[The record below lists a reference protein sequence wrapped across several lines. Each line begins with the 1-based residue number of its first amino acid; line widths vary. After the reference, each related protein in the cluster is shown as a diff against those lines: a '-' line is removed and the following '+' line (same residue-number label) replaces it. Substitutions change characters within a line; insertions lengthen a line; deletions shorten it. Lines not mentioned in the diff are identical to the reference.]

1 MRRFFLLGLLV
12 TAALLV
18 GCPVNQNPSNITV
31 KDVLGEWD
39 FSNVTI
45 DGKLY
50 NNVHV
55 SILDNPHEE
64 GSAYHYGVDISYGDC
79 FIYSDGDFADNVYT
93 GKYEYQIV
101 TPEENAASKNGGWN
115 FTYDIT
121 ATFSFINDK
130 LQIEIE
136 AQDPIGSFTIQGGTK
151 TSTTP
156 DLTPASF
163 DEIEGIWQFTN
174 VWITN
179 QPEAVGGASFLSTCT
194 LEIATE
200 VFGQGSIQTLQL
212 KGVDQH
218 GYNCKYFGQIIS
230 TEEINIF
237 NYSYYYSIKDADD
250 ISIAESAETQTI
262 EVKFFIGDDKL
273 FAEFDGVDP
282 LDGYGPLDGVRLYN
296 GVKQPEEG

>member
-1 MRRFFLLGLLV
+1 
-12 TAALLV
+12 
-18 GCPVNQNPSNITV
+18 
-31 KDVLGEWD
+31 
-39 FSNVTI
+39 
-45 DGKLY
+45 
-50 NNVHV
+50 
-55 SILDNPHEE
+55 
-64 GSAYHYGVDISYGDC
+64 
-79 FIYSDGDFADNVYT
+79 
-93 GKYEYQIV
+93 
-101 TPEENAASKNGGWN
+101 
-115 FTYDIT
+115 
-121 ATFSFINDK
+121 

-179 QPEAVGGASFLSTCT
+179 QPAAVGGASFLSTCT

-218 GYNCKYFGQIIS
+218 GYNCRYFGQIVS
-230 TEEINIF
+230 LEENNIF
-237 NYSYYYSIKDADD
+237 QYSYYYSIKDAQG
-250 ISIAESAETQTI
+250 SIIAPSSEPSPNQTI

-273 FAEFDGVDP
+273 FAEFHGD
-282 LDGYGPLDGVRLYN
+282 GPLDGVQLDN
-296 GVKQPEEG
+296 GIKQPEEG